1 MPRVLRKNGESGH
14 VAAFE
19 FEHSFV
25 GTCVQRRSESAPD
38 IHENRIDIILVAAF
52 LIRAYLL
59 VVLNL
64 IEFEMGVQIK
74 TSSFEKLTFPRKM

>member
-14 VAAFE
+14 VADIE

-64 IEFEMGVQIK
+64 IEFARNYTLDGWRRFSAV
-74 TSSFEKLTFPRKM
+74 FVC